1 MGGKLC
7 LVKRKRRLIKTA
19 QMLKQGEKL
28 LQELLQMQEIAKLE
42 EKQNL
47 VSLQKNANSSQNEK
61 RPSRSFFIVKIHFIL

>member
-7 LVKRKRRLIKTA
+7 LVKRKRRLVKTA

-28 LQELLQMQEIAKLE
+28 LQMQEIAKQE

-61 RPSRSFFIVKIHFIL
+61 RPSRSFFIIKIHFIL

>member
-7 LVKRKRRLIKTA
+7 LVKRKRRLLKTA
-19 QMLKQGEKL
+19 QMLKQGEK
-28 LQELLQMQEIAKLE
+28 LLQMQEIAKLE

>member
-7 LVKRKRRLIKTA
+7 LVKRKRRLVKTA
-19 QMLKQGEKL
+19 QMLKQGEK
-28 LQELLQMQEIAKLE
+28 LLQMQEIAKLE